1 MKKTTKIIDVF
12 QFISIVL
19 VVFWGILGYIVDAFV
34 NQSRLDALLLKI
46 GIKNY
51 TVLYCVTAVLL
62 IAFSCLC
69 SWFADKSDR
78 KR

>member
-1 MKKTTKIIDVF
+1 MKKTTRIIDVF
-12 QFISIVL
+12 QFISIVS
-19 VVFWGILGYIVDAFV
+19 VVFWCILGYIVDAFV

-51 TVLYCVTAVLL
+51 TVFYCVMAVLL

-78 KR
+78 KQ